1 MVKAKVAGVHD
12 VSVSFI
18 LSVHNQTENEAR
30 ASSLP
35 TGFADAI
42 SSFKP
47 RQRVGRGASLVSAE
61 SGAWRGWQCLVS
73 GNVYFRQRSLDRSG
87 LSGQKHFTSM
97 SYK

>member
-1 MVKAKVAGVHD
+1 MVKAKVAGVYD

-18 LSVHNQTENEAR
+18 LSAHNQTENEAR

-35 TGFADAI
+35 TGCADAI

-61 SGAWRGWQCLVS
+61 SGGWQCLVS